1 MPGIASLFN
10 IGKKS
15 LFANQAAIEVVG
27 NNISNAN
34 TQGYS
39 RQAVRFEDG
48 YYISYSPG
56 QLGTGVNAA
65 EVVRYFDEFTEVM
78 FNTKSSEQQRWQKLY
93 ENLQNVEMIFNEA
106 NAKGVNSALSAFW
119 ADWQTLSANPDNQS
133 VRAALLGHASNL
145 EQAIGVVYGDLQ
157 RQQVQTD
164 DTIRAEVGEIN
175 KLLESIATLNRQ
187 ITVTEETGKNNANG
201 LRDQRAMLVRELAE
215 KIDIRYI
222 DNGVGNVTI
231 TTQAGHTLV
240 DGVSAFRLA
249 FESVPSIPYLQS
261 NPTYPVYNGLP
272 VFDGVSSS
280 EYTVKILNGSLANP
294 VTVPLGAGEVLKFSV
309 SVDGGKTW
317 LADENGVDQF
327 TFTGQPILLPDGRG
341 TLMFPAGTGGN
352 VSLQEGDRFTVL
364 PNKSL
369 FWYETTSSRIN
380 ITPQIMPNGEDN
392 ERRLT
397 GGTLAG
403 YFQFRDTSVGGYLEK
418 LDAFAKSLAWEVN
431 RLHSQ
436 GAGLE
441 RFEEVIGTYRVAN
454 SSLPL
459 KAGAGLVFG
468 DKLES
473 GNLMI
478 GVYNKA
484 TGALTQFSALDFNP
498 ALAGVQNFE
507 PGTHTLQHV
516 IEAINY
522 TFSDGGT
529 LVPGRLTASILD
541 NQIQIKAAD
550 GYDFAFGSDSTGLL
564 AALGVNTFFDGSD
577 ARTLSLNNAVRG
589 NTARINTGHINGAG
603 EMNEGDNTTAK
614 AIAALQNKAV
624 TTRTLTEGTTRQTLG
639 EYYSTLV
646 AKAGSDTQAAKFN
659 FEYQQA
665 LANDLKARQESVS
678 GVNLDEE
685 MTNLIKF
692 QHAYTAAAKLITTAE
707 SMLQVLLGLKN

>member
-48 YYISYSPG
+48 YYISYTPG

-65 EVVRYFDEFTEVM
+65 EVIRYFDEFTEVM
-78 FNTKSSEQQRWQKLY
+78 YNTKSSEQQRWQKLY
-93 ENLQNVEMIFNEA
+93 ENLQNVDMIFNEA
-106 NAKGVNSALSAFW
+106 NSKGVNSALSAFW

-133 VRAALLGHASNL
+133 VRSALLGHAANL
-145 EQAIGVVYGDLQ
+145 EQAVGVVYNDLQ
-157 RQQVQTD
+157 RLQSQTD

-187 ITVTEETGKNNANG
+187 LTVTEETGKNNANG

-222 DNGVGNVTI
+222 DNGLGNVTI

-249 FESVPSIPYLQS
+249 FETVPSIPYLQS
-261 NPTYPVYNGLP
+261 GSTYNGVP
-272 VFDGVSSS
+272 TFDGVSSS
-280 EYTVKILNGSLANP
+280 EYTVKILNGSLENP
-294 VTVPLGAGEVLKFSV
+294 VTVPQGSGEALKFSV

-317 LADENGVDQF
+317 MTNEKGVSEF
-327 TFTGQPILLPDGRG
+327 TYTGQAFLLPDGRG
-341 TLMFPAGTGGN
+341 TLTFPNGTDGN
-352 VSLQEGDRFTVL
+352 VSLQKGDSFTVL

-403 YFQFRDTSVGGYLEK
+403 YFQFRDTSVGGYIEK
-418 LDAFAKSLAWEVN
+418 LDAFSKSLAWEVN

-441 RFEEVIGTYRVAN
+441 RFEEVIGTYRVTN
-454 SSLPL
+454 SALPL
-459 KAGAGLVFG
+459 KAGSGLVFG

-478 GVYNKA
+478 GVYDKS
-484 TGALTQFSALDFNP
+484 TGALVQFSALDFDP
-498 ALAGVQNFE
+498 GLTGEPGVQNFDPTAHSLE
-507 PGTHTLQHV
+507 AV
-516 IEAINY
+516 VAAING
-522 TFSDGGT
+522 TFS
-529 LVPGRLTASILD
+529 GRLTASVLD
-541 NQIQIKAAD
+541 NQLQIKAAD

-564 AALGVNTFFDGSD
+564 AALGVNTFFDGYD
-577 ARTLSLNNAVRG
+577 ARTLSLNNTVRG

-624 TTRTLTEGTTRQTLG
+624 TTRTVIEGTTRQTLG

-707 SMLQVLLGLKN
+707 SMMQVLLGLKN

>member
-1 MPGIASLFN
+1 MPGIAALFN

-48 YYISYSPG
+48 YYISYTPG

-65 EVVRYFDEFTEVM
+65 EVIRYFDEFTEVM
-78 FNTKSSEQQRWQKLY
+78 YNTKSSEQQRWQKLY

-119 ADWQTLSANPDNQS
+119 ADWQTLSANPNNQS

-164 DTIRAEVGEIN
+164 DTIRAEVDEIN
-175 KLLESIATLNRQ
+175 KLLESIASLNRQ

-201 LRDQRAMLVRELAE
+201 LRDQRATLVRQLAE

-240 DGVSAFRLA
+240 DGVSSFRLA
-249 FESVPSIPYLQS
+249 FESEPSVPYLS
-261 NPTYPVYNGLP
+261 STSTYNGLP
-272 VFDGVSSS
+272 NFNGVSSS
-280 EYTVKILNGSLANP
+280 EYTVEIRADGNVS
-294 VTVPLGAGEVLKFSV
+294 AGVLFRV
-309 SVDGGKTW
+309 SIDGGKTW
-317 LADENGVDQF
+317 LTDENGVSEF

-341 TLMFPAGTGGN
+341 TLMFPTDTDGDDLLRA
-352 VSLQEGDRFTVL
+352 GDRFTVL

-369 FWYETTSSRIN
+369 FWYETTSSKIN

-441 RFEEVIGTYRVAN
+441 RFEEVIGTYRVTN
-454 SSLPL
+454 SNLPL
-459 KAGAGLVFG
+459 QAGSGLIFG

-473 GNLMI
+473 GNFMV
-478 GVYNKA
+478 GVYDKN
-484 TGALTQFSALDFNP
+484 TGALVQFSALDFDSG
-498 ALAGVQNFE
+498 AAGIQNFDASS
-507 PGTHTLQHV
+507 HTLLDV
-516 IEAINY
+516 IAAINN
-522 TFSDGGT
+522 TF
-529 LVPGRLTASILD
+529 PGMLTASAPD
-541 NQIQIKAAD
+541 NQLQIKAAA

-564 AALGVNTFFDGSD
+564 AALGINTFFDGSD

-624 TTRTLTEGTTRQTLG
+624 STRTVIEGETRQTLG

-665 LANDLKARQESVS
+665 LANDLRTRQEAVS

>member
-1 MPGIASLFN
+1 MPGIAALFN

-48 YYISYSPG
+48 YYISYTPG

-65 EVVRYFDEFTEVM
+65 EVIRYFDEFTEVM
-78 FNTKSSEQQRWQKLY
+78 YNTKSSEQQRWQKLY

-119 ADWQTLSANPDNQS
+119 ADWQTLSANPNNQS

-145 EQAIGVVYGDLQ
+145 EQAVGVVYGDLQ

-164 DTIRAEVGEIN
+164 DTIRAEVDEIN
-175 KLLESIATLNRQ
+175 KLLESIASLNRQ

-201 LRDQRAMLVRELAE
+201 LRDQRATLVRQLAE
-215 KIDIRYI
+215 KIDIKYI

-240 DGVSAFRLA
+240 DGVSSFRLA
-249 FESVPSIPYLQS
+249 FESEPSVPYLS
-261 NPTYPVYNGLP
+261 STSTYNGLP
-272 VFDGVSSS
+272 NFNGVSSS
-280 EYTVKILNGSLANP
+280 EYTVEIRADGNVS
-294 VTVPLGAGEVLKFSV
+294 AGVLFRV
-309 SVDGGKTW
+309 SIDGGKTW
-317 LADENGVDQF
+317 LTDENGVSEF

-341 TLMFPAGTGGN
+341 TLMFPTDTDGDDLLRA
-352 VSLQEGDRFTVL
+352 GDRFTVL

-369 FWYETTSSRIN
+369 FWYETTSSKIN

-441 RFEEVIGTYRVAN
+441 RFEEVIGTYRVTN
-454 SSLPL
+454 SNLPL
-459 KAGAGLVFG
+459 QAGSGLIFG

-473 GNLMI
+473 GNFMV
-478 GVYNKA
+478 GVYDKN
-484 TGALTQFSALDFNP
+484 TGALVQFSALDFDSG
-498 ALAGVQNFE
+498 AAGIQNFDASS
-507 PGTHTLQHV
+507 HTLLDV
-516 IEAINY
+516 IAAINN
-522 TFSDGGT
+522 TF
-529 LVPGRLTASILD
+529 PGMLTASAPD
-541 NQIQIKAAD
+541 NQLQIKAAA

-564 AALGVNTFFDGSD
+564 AALGINTFFDGSD

-624 TTRTLTEGTTRQTLG
+624 STRTVIEGETRQTLG

-665 LANDLKARQESVS
+665 LANDLRTRQEAVS

>member
-119 ADWQTLSANPDNQS
+119 ADWQTLAANPDNQS

-175 KLLESIATLNRQ
+175 KLLESIASLNRQ

-201 LRDQRAMLVRELAE
+201 LRDQRAMLVRQLAE

-249 FESVPSIPYLQS
+249 FESVPSIPYLQAGS
-261 NPTYPVYNGLP
+261 TYNGLP
-272 VFDGVSSS
+272 VFSGESSS
-280 EYTVKILNGSLANP
+280 EYTVEILGAAS
-294 VTVPLGAGEVLKFSV
+294 VPLPDGGELKFRV

-317 LADENGVDQF
+317 LADENGVSEI

-341 TLMFPAGTGGN
+341 TLMFPAGTDGK
-352 VSLQEGDRFTVL
+352 VSLQKDDRFQVL

-441 RFEEVIGTYRVAN
+441 RFEEVIGTYRVAS

-459 KAGAGLVFG
+459 KAGSGLVFG

-478 GVYNKA
+478 GVYDKN
-484 TGALTQFSALDFNP
+484 TGALVQFSALDFSD
-498 ALAGVQNFE
+498 LDGIQNFDAD
-507 PGTHTLQHV
+507 THSLQSV
-516 IEAINY
+516 VEAINR
-522 TFSDGGT
+522 TF
-529 LVPGRLTASILD
+529 PGLLTASAPD
-541 NQIQIKAAD
+541 NQLQITAAA
-550 GYDFAFGSDSTGLL
+550 GFGFAFGSDSTGLL

>member
-119 ADWQTLSANPDNQS
+119 ADWQTLAANPDNQS

-175 KLLESIATLNRQ
+175 KLLESIASLNRQ

-201 LRDQRAMLVRELAE
+201 LRDQRAMLVRQLAE

-222 DNGVGNVTI
+222 DNGLGNVTI

-240 DGVSAFRLA
+240 DGVNAFRLA
-249 FESVPSIPYLQS
+249 FESVPSIPYLQAGS
-261 NPTYPVYNGLP
+261 TYNGLP
-272 VFDGVSSS
+272 VFSGESSS
-280 EYTVKILNGSLANP
+280 EYTVEILGAAS
-294 VTVPLGAGEVLKFSV
+294 VPLPDGGELKFRV

-317 LADENGVDQF
+317 LADENGVSEI

-341 TLMFPAGTGGN
+341 TLMFPAGTDGK
-352 VSLQEGDRFTVL
+352 VSLQKDDRFQVL

-441 RFEEVIGTYRVAN
+441 RFEEVIGTYRVAS

-459 KAGAGLVFG
+459 KAGSGLVFG

-478 GVYNKA
+478 GVYDKN
-484 TGALTQFSALDFNP
+484 TGALVQFSALDFSD
-498 ALAGVQNFE
+498 LDGIQNFDAD
-507 PGTHTLQHV
+507 THSLQSV
-516 IEAINY
+516 VEAINR
-522 TFSDGGT
+522 TF
-529 LVPGRLTASILD
+529 PGLLTASAPD
-541 NQIQIKAAD
+541 NQLQITAAA
-550 GYDFAFGSDSTGLL
+550 GFGFAFGSDSTGLL

>member
-34 TQGYS
+34 TPGYS

-48 YYISYSPG
+48 YYISYTPG

-65 EVVRYFDEFTEVM
+65 EVIRYFDEFTEVM
-78 FNTKSSEQQRWQKLY
+78 YNTKSSEQQRWQKLY
-93 ENLQNVEMIFNEA
+93 ENLQNVDMIFNEA
-106 NAKGVNSALSAFW
+106 NSKGVNSALSAFW

-145 EQAIGVVYGDLQ
+145 EQAIGVVYNDLQ
-157 RQQVQTD
+157 RLQSQTD
-164 DTIRAEVGEIN
+164 DTIAAEIGEIN
-175 KLLESIATLNRQ
+175 TLLKSIATLNGQ

-201 LRDQRAMLVRELAE
+201 LRDQRAMLVRQLAE

-222 DNGVGNVTI
+222 DNGLGNVTI

-249 FESVPSIPYLQS
+249 FESVTSIPYLQS
-261 NPTYPVYNGLP
+261 SSTYNGLP
-272 VFDGVSSS
+272 AFSGESSS
-280 EYTVKILNGSLANP
+280 EYTVKILNNVSVPPLPP
-294 VTVPLGAGEVLKFSV
+294 VGDDDRLKFSV

-317 LADENGVDQF
+317 MTNEAGVSEF
-327 TFTGQPILLPDGRG
+327 TYTGQAFLLPDGRG
-341 TLMFPAGTGGN
+341 TLTFPNGTDGK
-352 VSLQEGDRFTVL
+352 VTLQEGDRFTVL
-364 PNKSL
+364 PNKTL
-369 FWYETTSSRIN
+369 FWYETTSSKIN

-403 YFQFRDTSVGGYLEK
+403 YFQFRDTNVGGYLEK
-418 LDAFAKSLAWEVN
+418 LDAFSKSLAWEVN

-441 RFEEVIGTYRVAN
+441 RFEEVIGTYRVTN
-454 SSLPL
+454 SALPL
-459 KAGAGLVFG
+459 KAGSGLVFG
-468 DKLES
+468 EKLES

-478 GVYNKA
+478 GVYDKN
-484 TGALTQFSALDFNP
+484 TGALVQFSALDFSG
-498 ALAGVQNFE
+498 LDGIQNFNAE
-507 PGTHTLQHV
+507 THSLQDV
-516 IEAINY
+516 VEAINR
-522 TFSDGGT
+522 TF
-529 LVPGRLTASILD
+529 PGKLTASAPD
-541 NQIQIKAAD
+541 NQLQIKAAA
-550 GYDFAFGSDSTGLL
+550 GFDFAFGSDSTGLL
-564 AALGVNTFFDGSD
+564 AALGINTFFDGSD

-624 TTRTLTEGTTRQTLG
+624 STRTVTEGTTRQTLG

-665 LANDLKARQESVS
+665 LANDLKARQDSVS

-707 SMLQVLLGLKN
+707 SMMQVLLGLKN

>member
-10 IGKKS
+10 IGKQS
-15 LFANQAAIEVVG
+15 LFANQSAIEVVG

-34 TQGYS
+34 TEGYS

-48 YYISYSPG
+48 YYISYTPG

-65 EVVRYFDEFTEVM
+65 EVIRYFDEFTEIM
-78 FNTKSSEQQRWQKLY
+78 YNDKSSEQQRWQKLY
-93 ENLQNVEMIFNEA
+93 ENLQNVEMIFNES
-106 NAKGVNSALSAFW
+106 NAQGVNSALSAFW
-119 ADWQTLSANPDNQS
+119 ADWQTLATSPDNQS

-157 RQQVQTD
+157 RLQSQTD
-164 DTIRAEVGEIN
+164 DTIRAEVSEIN
-175 KLLESIATLNRQ
+175 TLLESIAALNKQ

-201 LRDQRAMLVRELAE
+201 LRDERATLVRQLAE

-222 DNGVGNVTI
+222 DNGLGNVTI

-249 FESVPSIPYLQS
+249 FDSPSSIPNLKS
-261 NPTYPVYNGLP
+261 TSTYNGLP
-272 VFDGVSSS
+272 TFDGESSS
-280 EYTVKILNGSLANP
+280 EYTIEIQNNPP
-294 VTVPLGAGEVLKFSV
+294 VTVPLGSGQTLDFKV

-317 LADENGVDQF
+317 MTNEAGGDIF
-327 TFTGQPILLPDGRG
+327 KYTGEAFLLPDGKG
-341 TLMFPAGTGGN
+341 TLTFPVGADVNGT
-352 VSLQEGDRFTVL
+352 LQKDDRFQIL
-364 PNKSL
+364 PKKSL

-403 YFQFRDTSVGGYLEK
+403 YFQFRDASVGSYIEK
-418 LDAFAKSLAWEVN
+418 LDAFAKGLAWEVN
-431 RLHSQ
+431 RIHSQ
-436 GAGLE
+436 GTGLE
-441 RFEEVIGTYRVAN
+441 RFEEVIGTYGVTN
-454 SSLPL
+454 SAHSLQ
-459 KAGAGLVFG
+459 ASAGLAFG

-478 GVYNKA
+478 GVYDKG
-484 TGALTQFSALDFNP
+484 TGALAQFSALDFSLIVP
-498 ALAGVQNFE
+498 PGVQNFDPE
-507 PGTHTLQHV
+507 KHSLENVKT
-516 IEAINY
+516 AINN
-522 TFSDGGT
+522 TF
-529 LVPGRLTASILD
+529 PGKVTASVLD
-541 NQIQIKAAD
+541 GRIQIKAAD

-564 AALGVNTFFDGSD
+564 AALGVNTFFDGSN
-577 ARTLSLNNAVRG
+577 ARTLSLNNDVRG

-603 EMNEGDNTTAK
+603 EMNEGDNTTSA
-614 AIAALQNKAV
+614 ALAALQNKAV
-624 TTRTLTEGTTRQTLG
+624 TTRTVSEGTTRQTLG

-646 AKAGSDTQAAKFN
+646 AKAGSDTQSSKFN
-659 FEYQQA
+659 YEYQQA
-665 LANDLKARQESVS
+665 LANDLRSRQESVS

>member
-48 YYISYSPG
+48 YYISYTPG

-65 EVVRYFDEFTEVM
+65 EVIRYFDEFTEIM
-78 FNTKSSEQQRWQKLY
+78 YNTKNSEQQRWQKLY

-106 NAKGVNSALSAFW
+106 NAQGVNSALSAFW
-119 ADWQTLSANPDNQS
+119 ADWQTLSANPENQS

-145 EQAIGVVYGDLQ
+145 EQAIGVVYSDLQ
-157 RQQVQTD
+157 RLQTQTN
-164 DTIRAEVGEIN
+164 DTIAAEVGEIN
-175 KLLESIATLNRQ
+175 TLLKSIATLNGQ

-201 LRDQRAMLVRELAE
+201 LRDQRAALVRQLAE
-215 KIDIRYI
+215 KLDIRYI
-222 DNGVGNVTI
+222 DSGLGNVTI

-249 FESVPSIPYLQS
+249 FESVPSIPYLS
-261 NPTYPVYNGLP
+261 SSSTYNGLP
-272 VFDGVSSS
+272 NFNGASSS
-280 EYTVKILNGSLANP
+280 EYTVEILEAA
-294 VTVPLGAGEVLKFSV
+294 TVPLASGAELKFRV

-317 LADENGVDQF
+317 LADENGVSELK
-327 TFTGQPILLPDGRG
+327 FTGQPILLPDGRG
-341 TLMFPAGTGGN
+341 TLMFPNGTTGN
-352 VSLQEGDRFTVL
+352 DSLQAGDRFQVL

-369 FWYETTSSRIN
+369 FWYETTSSKIN
-380 ITPQIMPNGEDN
+380 VTPQVLTNGEDN

-397 GGTLAG
+397 GGSLAG
-403 YFQFRDTSVGGYLEK
+403 YFQFRDASVGSYLEK

-441 RFEEVIGTYRVAN
+441 RFEEVVGTYGVAN

-473 GNLMI
+473 GNFMI
-478 GVYNKA
+478 AVYDKN
-484 TGALTQFSALDFNP
+484 TGAQVQFSALDFVEDVIGNP
-498 ALAGVQNFE
+498 ATLGTQNFD
-507 PGTHTLQHV
+507 PAVHTLQDV
-516 IEAINY
+516 IRAINY
-522 TFSDGGT
+522 TFGGK
-529 LVPGRLTASILD
+529 LTASAPD
-541 NQIQIKAAD
+541 NHLQIKASGD
-550 GYDFAFGSDSTGLL
+550 YDFAFGSDSTGLL
-564 AALGVNTFFDGSD
+564 AALGINTFFDGSD
-577 ARTLSLNNAVRG
+577 ARTLALNNNVRG

-614 AIAALQNKAV
+614 AIAALQNRAV
-624 TTRTLTEGTTRQTLG
+624 STRTVTEGTTRQTLG

-646 AKAGSDTQAAKFN
+646 AKAGSDTQSSKFN

-665 LANDLKARQESVS
+665 LANDLRARQESVS

>member
-34 TQGYS
+34 TEGYS

-48 YYISYSPG
+48 YYISFTPG

-65 EVVRYFDEFTEVM
+65 EVIRYFDEFTEIM
-78 FNTKSSEQQRWQKLY
+78 YNTKSSEQQRWQKLY
-93 ENLQNVEMIFNEA
+93 ENLQNVDMIFNEA
-106 NAKGVNSALSAFW
+106 NSQGVNSALSAFW

-133 VRAALLGHASNL
+133 VRSALLGHASNL
-145 EQAIGVVYGDLQ
+145 EQAIGVVYNDLQ
-157 RQQVQTD
+157 RLQSQTD
-164 DTIRAEVGEIN
+164 DTIMAEVGEIN

-201 LRDQRAMLVRELAE
+201 LRDQRAMLVRDLAE

-222 DNGVGNVTI
+222 DNGLGNVTI

-240 DGVSAFRLA
+240 DGVSAFRMA
-249 FESVPSIPYLQS
+249 FESVPSIPDLQS
-261 NPTYPVYNGLP
+261 TSSYNGLP
-272 VFDGVSSS
+272 AFSGESSS
-280 EYTVKILNGSLANP
+280 EYTVRVLNNVSVPPLPP
-294 VTVPLGAGEVLKFSV
+294 VDDDDRLKFSV

-317 LADENGVDQF
+317 MTNEAGVSEF
-327 TFTGQPILLPDGRG
+327 TYTGVAFLLPDGRG
-341 TLMFPAGTGGN
+341 TLTFPNGTDGN
-352 VSLQEGDRFTVL
+352 VTLQTGDSFTVL
-364 PNKSL
+364 PNRSL

-418 LDAFAKSLAWEVN
+418 LDAFSKSLAWEVN

-441 RFEEVIGTYRVAN
+441 RFEEVIGTYRVTN
-454 SSLPL
+454 SALSL
-459 KAGAGLVFG
+459 KAESGLAFG

-478 GVYNKA
+478 GVYDKN
-484 TGALTQFSALDFNP
+484 TGALVQFSALDFSSVP
-498 ALAGVQNFE
+498 PGGQNFDPAE
-507 PGTHTLQHV
+507 HSLIDV
-516 IEAINY
+516 VASINY
-522 TFSDGGT
+522 TFSDKGT
-529 LVPGRLTASILD
+529 TIPGKITASILD
-541 NQIQIKAAD
+541 NQLQITATD
-550 GYDFAFGSDSTGLL
+550 GFDFAFGSDSTGLL
-564 AALGVNTFFDGSD
+564 AALGINTFFDGSN
-577 ARTLSLNNAVRG
+577 ARTLSLSNAVRG

-603 EMNEGDNTTAK
+603 EMNAGDNTTAA

-624 TTRTLTEGTTRQTLG
+624 STRTVIEGTTRQTLG

-665 LANDLKARQESVS
+665 LANDLRARQESVS

-707 SMLQVLLGLKN
+707 SMMQVLLGLKN